1 MPRATLASKCLGAT
15 AILSAS
21 FSLVLALATA
31 FYPSPA
37 HAADDDSVLPFPAP
51 AMKGK
56 TAPRLQDSTM
66 TWPDDPQR
74 LPKDAPNIL
83 IVLLDDVGFGISETF
98 GGEVHTPTFDR
109 LAKEGISFT
118 GFNTTSICSPT
129 RAALLTGRN
138 HTRVSSG
145 TIAERAVAWD
155 GYTGII
161 PKEGATIA
169 EILKNYGYHTAAFG
183 KWKRRRSVRRTTG
196 RTPMASSISTVFWAA
211 RRRNTSHG

>member
-1 MPRATLASKCLGAT
+1 MSFASKVSGCLVAGTRLTAAVSLTMLFAT
-15 AILSAS
+15 T
-21 FSLVLALATA
+21 LV
-31 FYPSPA
+31 PSSSQ
-37 HAADDDSVLPFPAP
+37 AADDGSVLPFPAP
-51 AMKGK
+51 VMKGK

-66 TWPDDPQR
+66 TWPGDPQR

-169 EILKNYGYHTAAFG
+169 EILKNYGYHTAASRRPFEFNG
-183 KWKRRRSVRRTTG
+183 KIDKMHVELV
-196 RTPMASSISTVFWAA
+196 P
-211 RRRNTSHG
+211 